1 MASQASTRRG
11 AYGNRFL
18 RAGLPLV
25 SLVVIGWFG
34 LAQLVQV
41 RAARRILSHHV
52 SRARTCAAAQG
63 KTEVQDARQPASNE
77 RLPAAVR
84 RRKSRFDLDAEHAVR
99 SLRAPRHQSGVGF
112 HARFRFAAHRAA
124 AEGGH

>member
-1 MASQASTRRG
+1 MATQASTRRG
-11 AYGNRFL
+11 PQGNRFL

-41 RAARRILSHHV
+41 RATGRTWLLRV
-52 SRARTCAAAQG
+52 SRAHTRAASQG

-77 RLPAAVR
+77 RLPAAVQ
-84 RRKSRFDLDAEHAVR
+84 RRKSRFNLEAEHAVR
-99 SLRAPRHQSGVGF
+99 SLRAPLRRSAAGV
-112 HARFRFAAHRAA
+112 
-124 AEGGH
+124 